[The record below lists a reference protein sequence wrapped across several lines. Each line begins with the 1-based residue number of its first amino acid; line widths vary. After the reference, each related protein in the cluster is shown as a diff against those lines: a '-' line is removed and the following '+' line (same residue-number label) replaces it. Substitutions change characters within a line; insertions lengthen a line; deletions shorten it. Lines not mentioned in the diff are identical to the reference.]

1 MFLSLMSRRAF
12 AEMFQ
17 WKHVSKY
24 HSLSVVKFRKNIV
37 RIYLLRNVN
46 KVQRKFVGM
55 FQVLTP
61 SNLGQ
66 DYD

>member
-1 MFLSLMSRRAF
+1 
-12 AEMFQ
+12 MFQ

-24 HSLSVVKFRKNIV
+24 HSLSAVKFLKNIV

-55 FQVLTP
+55 FQVLT
-61 SNLGQ
+61 SLNLGQ